1 MDSGGELAGAG
12 GSHVCSLPAA
22 HASRSFSAGGATSAC
37 LTPLT
42 LFSLAAP
49 PLHLR
54 ELLLG
59 PASHRSF
66 PSSPEDA
73 LPASCLPA
81 PHLRQAAP
89 LLGTL
94 AFHLSARA
102 PRLNTANTH
111 TLLAASHLWRFPHSP
126 PGHQA
131 SGAFTQ
137 PTAGGGKRAPSLS
150 RRPAPPALC
159 WVRGTR
165 RPRPPQTQGS
175 SGMPWHPRS

>member
-1 MDSGGELAGAG
+1 MDSGEELAGAG
-12 GSHVCSLPAA
+12 GSHACSLPAV
-22 HASRSFSAGGATSAC
+22 HASRSFSAGGATSAS

-59 PASHRSF
+59 PASHGSF

-94 AFHLSARA
+94 AFHLSPVPHALT
-102 PRLNTANTH
+102 PQTH
-111 TLLAASHLWRFPHSP
+111 TPSLRPHTSGGSLTHRRVTRRPEHSP
-126 PGHQA
+126 SPLPGEGSERPHCP
-131 SGAFTQ
+131 GA
-137 PTAGGGKRAPSLS
+137 
-150 RRPAPPALC
+150 
-159 WVRGTR
+159 R
-165 RPRPPQTQGS
+165 RPRPCAG
-175 SGMPWHPRS
+175 

>member
-1 MDSGGELAGAG
+1 MDSGEELAGAG
-12 GSHVCSLPAA
+12 GSHACSLPAA

-37 LTPLT
+37 LTPVM

-59 PASHRSF
+59 PASHGSF

-73 LPASCLPA
+73 LPASRLPA

-89 LLGTL
+89 LLGTP

-111 TLLAASHLWRFPHSP
+111 PPCGLAPLEVPSLTAGS
-126 PGHQA
+126 QA
-131 SGAFTQ
+131 SGAFAQ
-137 PTAGGGKRAPSLS
+137 PTAGGGKRAP
-150 RRPAPPALC
+150 PPCA
-159 WVRGTR
+159 G
-165 RPRPPQTQGS
+165 
-175 SGMPWHPRS
+175 